1 MLSNNSSY
9 EESLPAKSHKIITGI
24 RLPNSWITAYTWGL
38 QFVLRFYFCGATL
51 MVLWDEI
58 GLCRKTI
65 FKLEK
70 LLSPRMLGLLPI
82 RAKSICLW
90 KTDYKKPRNDIL
102 TNPRPFRCPQNAP
115 PGIERPTFTAEVP
128 HSDHYAT
135 GTLPSRHF
143 AFSLSLFAL
152 AAKGWGLPGLQLRKS
167 FFSGAIFFSALL
179 LWNSEKPGFAK
190 NIKKQFFRV
199 YIFFPHCSHETQTSP
214 ALQKTSKNNVSF
226 YFSHASCQ
234 ICQLHRVT
242 SFKLAPN
249 CADACNTYL
258 RML

>member
-1 MLSNNSSY
+1 MPTECATGNRTSNLHGWGPTLWPLCYRNLAFKAFCLLII
-9 EESLPAKSHKIITGI
+9 SLCPGCKG
-24 RLPNSWITAYTWGL
+24 
-38 QFVLRFYFCGATL
+38 
-51 MVLWDEI
+51 
-58 GLCRKTI
+58 
-65 FKLEK
+65 
-70 LLSPRMLGLLPI
+70 LGL
-82 RAKSICLW
+82 AWVAASK
-90 KTDYKKPRNDIL
+90 N
-102 TNPRPFRCPQNAP
+102 
-115 PGIERPTFTAEVP
+115 
-128 HSDHYAT
+128 
-135 GTLPSRHF
+135 HF
-143 AFSLSLFAL
+143 FQAF
-152 AAKGWGLPGLQLRKS
+152 
-167 FFSGAIFFSALL
+167 FFSALL